1 MTNRYWAERIAR
13 AQNNLTEKNIKQI
26 EKQLAK
32 YYSTASRR
40 VIRDF
45 ESVYSKLERQMAE
58 GKEITPADLYK
69 LDAYWQM
76 QAQLKQEMEKLG
88 NKQLT
93 AFNKYFE
100 MHFFD
105 IYYSIALEGGDP
117 FTTIDTAA
125 VQQLINGI
133 WVADGKTFSQR
144 VWDNTERLLETL
156 NEELINTVVTGK
168 KTTELKNLLQER
180 FGVSYRRADTLVR
193 TELVHIQTQAAQQRY
208 KDYGVEYVE
217 VLVDEDE
224 RTCELCKALKGK
236 KYPVNAVPPLPVH
249 PNERCCLVPV
259 ID

>member
-1 MTNRYWAERIAR
+1 MKYWANRLAK
-13 AQNNLTEKNIKQI
+13 AQSLLTEKNIKQI

-45 ESVYSKLERQMAE
+45 ERTYDKVLLAVEE
-58 GKEITPADLYK
+58 GKEPTPADLYK

-76 QAQLKQEMEKLG
+76 QGQLKREMQKLG
-88 NKQLT
+88 DKQLVVL
-93 AFNKYFE
+93 NKYFE
-100 MHFFD
+100 LHFFD
-105 IYYSIALEGGDP
+105 IYYSIALEGGAE
-117 FTTIDTAA
+117 FTTLDTAA
-125 VQQLINGI
+125 VQQLLNTI

-144 VWDNTERLLETL
+144 VWDNTERLMETL
-156 NEELINTVVTGK
+156 NNELIHCVATGK

-193 TELVHIQTQAAQQRY
+193 TEMVHIQTQAAQKRY
-208 KDYGVEYVE
+208 QDYGVEYVE

-224 RTCELCKALKGK
+224 RTCDLCKELKGK
-236 KYPVNAVPPLPVH
+236 KYPVHAVPPLPVH

-259 ID
+259 IE

>member
-1 MTNRYWAERIAR
+1 MKYWANRLAK
-13 AQNNLTEKNIKQI
+13 AQSALTEKNIKQI

-45 ESVYSKLERQMAE
+45 ERTYEKVLKAVGE
-58 GKEITPADLYK
+58 GSQPTPADLYK

-76 QAQLKQEMEKLG
+76 QGQLKQELEKLG
-88 NKQLT
+88 NKQAKL
-93 AFNKYFE
+93 FSKHFE

-105 IYYSIALEGGDP
+105 IYYSIALEGTP
-117 FTTIDTAA
+117 AFNTIDTAA
-125 VQQLINGI
+125 VQQLINQI

-144 VWDNTERLLETL
+144 IWDNTERLLETL
-156 NEELINTVVTGK
+156 NEELIHTVVTGK
-168 KTTELKNLLQER
+168 KTTELKNLLQDR

-193 TELVHIQTQAAQQRY
+193 TELVHIQTQAAQKRY
-208 KDYGVEYVE
+208 KDYGMQYVE

-224 RTCELCKALKGK
+224 RTCDLCKELKGK
-236 KYPVNAVPPLPVH
+236 KFPIDAVPPLPVH

>member
-1 MTNRYWAERIAR
+1 MKYWANRLAK
-13 AQNNLTEKNIKQI
+13 AQSLLTEKNIKQI

-45 ESVYSKLERQMAE
+45 ERTYDKVLLAMEQ
-58 GKEITPADLYK
+58 GKQPTPADLYK

-76 QAQLKQEMEKLG
+76 QGQLKQEMQKLG
-88 NKQLT
+88 NKQIAVL
-93 AFNKYFE
+93 NKYFE

-105 IYYSIALEGGDP
+105 IYYSIALEGGAE
-117 FTTIDTAA
+117 FTTLDTVA
-125 VQQLINGI
+125 VQQLLNGI

-156 NEELINTVVTGK
+156 NEELIHCVATGK

-193 TELVHIQTQAAQQRY
+193 TEMVHIQTQAAQKRY
-208 KDYGVEYVE
+208 QDYGVEYVE

-224 RTCELCKALKGK
+224 RTCDLCKALKGK
-236 KYPVNAVPPLPVH
+236 KYPVNSVPPLPVH

-259 ID
+259 IE